1 MRLAALPAA
10 AILRL
15 PKKDPIVDL
24 VGLTNWWR
32 FKKDFVDSIG
42 GKTGTPTNVASFPK
56 IDGTEAMYLGGN
68 GYVTLPSLRL
78 GDSGAWSVSVWYRP
92 EDTSGYSPLLVT
104 TNSDLFEIAVAAN
117 SDPKPRVPY
126 FYEKATASAS
136 RYSNRTLEVGTW
148 VMITLTNDASGLA
161 WYVNGV
167 AAATAAAS
175 STKRD
180 ILARVG
186 MEFSGNK
193 NHFCRGHMRDM
204 MIYNKKLAQADVQNL
219 YNALKAA

>member
-10 AILRL
+10 AILKL

-32 FKKDFVDSIG
+32 FTKDLKDGIG
-42 GKTGTPTNVASFPK
+42 GKDGVGTNIGSFPK
-56 IDGTEAMYLGGN
+56 VDGVEAMYLPGN

-78 GDSGAWSVSVWYRP
+78 GDSGAWSVSCWYRP
-92 EDTSGYSPLLVT
+92 EDMSGYSPLLVT
-104 TNSDLFEIAVAAN
+104 TNSDLFEIAVAAT
-117 SDPKPRVPY
+117 SDPKPRQPY

-136 RYSNRTLEVGTW
+136 RYSNRALDAGAW

-167 AAATAAAS
+167 AAATAVAS

-186 MEFSGNK
+186 MEYSGNR

-204 MIYNKKLAQADVQNL
+204 MIYNKKLALADVQNL
-219 YNALKAA
+219 YNALKAG